1 MKEQERKEK
10 ERKKNALN
18 LDDDVDY
25 SIINDDQIEELER
38 QRHEGVAL
46 VDLKKI
52 RYRGK
57 FHEKNLSTC
66 PILPRFHASYGE
78 PSEVGPNF

>member
-38 QRHEGVAL
+38 
-46 VDLKKI
+46 
-52 RYRGK
+52 
-57 FHEKNLSTC
+57 
-66 PILPRFHASYGE
+66 
-78 PSEVGPNF
+78 